1 MLYVKYYSILCY
13 PIMCHTVIAPFTPEG
28 DLTAPPCTLFCLH
41 PESIQ
46 SGSLPT
52 PPYCHPS
59 KSPPTHFGTLVLSLI
74 FHGSSVFIKY
84 YLAHSELFKTRG
96 LDCKG
101 WAVGLQACRNKAA
114 LPYLPVCPPPHR
126 HCNTDPGNTVL
137 RKESNRLRKSFRNW
151 AW

>member
-1 MLYVKYYSILCY
+1 MPYVKYHSILGY
-13 PIMCHTVIAPFTPEG
+13 LIVCHTVIALFTPGG
-28 DLTAPPCTLFCLH
+28 DLTTPLHALFCLH
-41 PESIQ
+41 PESFQ

-74 FHGSSVFIKY
+74 SHGSSVFIKY

-101 WAVGLQACRNKAA
+101 WAVGLQACRNEAA
-114 LPYLPVCPPPHR
+114 LPVPPCLSP
-126 HCNTDPGNTVL
+126 TTPTL
-137 RKESNRLRKSFRNW
+137 
-151 AW
+151 

>member
-13 PIMCHTVIAPFTPEG
+13 PIMCHTVIAPHPRRRPG
-28 DLTAPPCTLFCLH
+28 RLPPCTLL
-41 PESIQ
+41 PPSQSIQ

-96 LDCKG
+96 LIVRDGRWACKP
-101 WAVGLQACRNKAA
+101 AETRLHSLTLSV
-114 LPYLPVCPPPHR
+114 PHHTGTVTQTR
-126 HCNTDPGNTVL
+126 QHCAEK
-137 RKESNRLRKSFRNW
+137 RKQ
-151 AW
+151 